1 MRRVAVKI
9 AYLGDGFNGS
19 QIQPS
24 ETGLRTVAGEILDK
38 LILVDHVPEDRIDLR
53 FSSRTDSGVS
63 ALGNVVAF
71 YTEFKDLGLLLQAL
85 NSVSRGVYYTGVAE
99 ISDTFNPRM
108 ADKRY
113 YRYVTPSKNIDLAR
127 LTEAAKIFEGH
138 HDFKRFAKNETGRS
152 TVMAIDSVEVRTG
165 DGVIITDFCA
175 NYFLWNMI
183 RRIMAAVIQV
193 GNGMSSLD
201 DVKEVLAGKDATFG
215 LAKPCG
221 LTLLNVT
228 YPDLEFWRPET
239 CPYTKRIDSDLYVDA
254 MRLDFHRS
262 LNYPEMRR

>member
-9 AYLGDGFNGS
+9 AYLGDGFSGS
-19 QIQPS
+19 QIQPP

-38 LILVDHVPEDRIDLR
+38 LLLVDHVPEDRIDLR

-63 ALGNVVAF
+63 ALGNVIAF

-85 NSVSRGVYYTGVAE
+85 NSVSYGVYYTAAAE

-113 YRYVTPSKNIDLAR
+113 YRYVTPSKNIDLGR
-127 LTEAAKIFEGH
+127 FTEAAKLFEGH

-152 TVMAIDSVEVRTG
+152 TIMAIDYVKVHEEN
-165 DGVIITDFCA
+165 GVISTDFCA

-193 GNGMSSLD
+193 GNGMSDLD
-201 DVKEVLAGKDATFG
+201 DVKEALAGKDTTFG
-215 LAKPCG
+215 LAKPYG
-221 LTLLNVT
+221 LTLMDVT
-228 YPDLEFWRPET
+228 FPDLEFRRPDT
-239 CPYTKRIDSDLYVDA
+239 CPYTKRIEHDLYTDA
-254 MRLDFHRS
+254 VTANFHRA
-262 LNYPEMRR
+262 LKYPERPI